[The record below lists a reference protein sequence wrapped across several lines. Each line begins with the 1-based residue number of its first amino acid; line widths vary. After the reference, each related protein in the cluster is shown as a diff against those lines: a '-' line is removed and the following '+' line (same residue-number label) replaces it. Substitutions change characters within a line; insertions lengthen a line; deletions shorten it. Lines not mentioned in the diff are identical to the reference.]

1 MSSKLG
7 REGLAQTGEGVK
19 IGGMFAEKNFRAGW
33 MRRLRAIRGE
43 GDFDRLAIELFLW
56 QAKRNAG
63 YRSYL
68 RNLAVLPHTVRSWR
82 EIPAVP
88 QELFKRKA
96 LFSHRLQEA
105 RHLYLTSG
113 TTTGRSGRNRLLDI
127 DLYRAGAL
135 AAVENLGPKPFAGKA
150 GTLPLLF
157 LTPSPRRN
165 PHSSLS
171 AMFGFFKQR
180 WGASGAGSGFF
191 VEEGVLQLGRFLRAL
206 EKAVAAG
213 KPVGVLGT
221 AFSFVHLI
229 DSDAPRMK
237 LPAGSFLL
245 ETGGFKGRSR
255 TVEKAEL
262 YRALAA
268 RLGVPAGAIWN
279 EYGMTELSSQAYAHG
294 VSGGHRTPPWAQVSL
309 IDPTTGEEA
318 AGEQPG
324 LVRWV
329 DLANVD
335 GVLALETQDLA
346 VRAKPGFGQPFRL
359 IGRLPQVP
367 KRGCS
372 LDAEELKV
380 GTE

>member
-1 MSSKLG
+1 
-7 REGLAQTGEGVK
+7 
-19 IGGMFAEKNFRAGW
+19 MFAVKKFRTEW
-33 MRRLRAIRGE
+33 MGRIAAIRGE
-43 GDFDRLAIELFLW
+43 GDFDRLAVELFLW
-56 QAKRNAG
+56 QAKHNGA
-63 YRSYL
+63 YRAYL
-68 RNLAVLPHTVRSWR
+68 RNLGVLLHTVLSWR

-96 LFSHRLQEA
+96 LFSHRLQAA
-105 RHLYLTSG
+105 RYLYLTSG
-113 TTTGRSGRNRLLDI
+113 TTTGKSGRNRLLDI

-135 AAVENLGPKPFAGKA
+135 AAVEKLGPFANKTGP
-150 GTLPLLF
+150 LPLLF
-157 LTPSPRRN
+157 LTPSPQQQ

-180 WGASGAGSGFF
+180 WGAAGSGFF

-206 EKAVAAG
+206 EKAAAAG

-229 DSDAPRMK
+229 DSAAPRIK
-237 LPAGSFLL
+237 LPPGSFLL

-262 YRALAA
+262 YRALSA
-268 RLGVPAGAIWN
+268 RLGVPASAIWN

-294 VSGGHRTPPWAQVSL
+294 VKGGHRTPPWAQVSL
-309 IDPTTGEEA
+309 LDPVTGLEA
-318 AGEQPG
+318 AAGQPG

-346 VRAKPGFGQPFRL
+346 VRAKPGFGQPFQL
-359 IGRLPQVP
+359 IGRLPQLP

-380 GTE
+380 ETA